1 MDPELSTSYKKEIY
15 ILIGIGCIGFWLILW
30 FLFRNRNWSNI
41 NNSTLI
47 TNNIVENSNNLPI
60 ECKSTLQILEC
71 ISQDTRYSGDTTSI
85 TLYHQKLISE
95 WNLLT
100 KDKLI
105 QACTI
110 QKKYLT
116 QLSWWSIE
124 QIKHC
129 LIQ

>member
-15 ILIGIGCIGFWLILW
+15 ILIGIGCIGFGLILW
-30 FLFRNRNWSNI
+30 FLFRNRNGSNI

-47 TNNIVENSNNLPI
+47 TNNIIENSNNLPI
-60 ECKSTLQILEC
+60 ECQSTLQILEC

-105 QACTI
+105 QACTT
-110 QKKYLT
+110 QKEYLT
-116 QLSWWSIE
+116 QLSGGSIE